1 MQRLRATYSIL
12 LIISTLSILVGCSE
26 EQKRY
31 KIGMSQCAFDTNWRL
46 EMNRHLTANA
56 MQRGNIDLI
65 MTDGNNSNKKQ
76 IADIR
81 WLMSQQIDLLM
92 VSPNEAD
99 SLTPII
105 TEVYNKGIPVIL
117 IDRKTINDS
126 YTIFIGASNTIIG
139 EKAADYAGLFG
150 KPGSKIIELHGQR
163 GASASLDRGTGF
175 NSRIND
181 KYLNKKFE
189 HVADLYC
196 EWSSKLAKQ
205 KMAEY
210 LHNGGVVPDIIYS
223 HNDDMATGA
232 YDAIKEA
239 GIDPNSIIIIGT
251 DGASGEDGGIKAVMD
266 DKIDATFFYP
276 DGSEEAIN
284 AAEDILLGKT
294 VPKNHILSTVQID
307 ANNAEGLYGQMNMTR
322 IQEERIIKQSATL
335 KQQLATISTQNN
347 VIMLIVSLLGIVIIA
362 MAYILKLHNEKKRSN
377 QMLNEKNAEIN
388 AQKEELES
396 QASYLSQINEQLNE
410 KNAEINAQKE
420 ELEAQASYLNQ
431 INEQLERN
439 KEKIIGSIRYAQTI
453 QTAALPTEPDLNYY
467 FNAFVIYH
475 PKDIVSGDFYW
486 YHREIDTEKET
497 HIFGLID
504 CTGHGVPGAFM
515 SLIGVNLLDQIV
527 KQRKIY
533 SPATILDELN
543 KAVRAA
549 LRQEETEN
557 NDGMEAVMCKIEKY
571 LNNKTILT
579 YEGAK
584 FPLRHYTKSTGTLQ
598 TYKTSRRQIGGKFR
612 TIESMVNF
620 EDHTLEISPGDR
632 IYMASDGIGDQHNY
646 ERRRYTS
653 VRFEKAILS
662 SAQMPMPEQRDY
674 IWNDVSTYMRNC
686 EQRDDISV
694 LGIEV

>member
-1 MQRLRATYSIL
+1 MYRFKSIYFTLLIFSIL
-12 LIISTLSILVGCSE
+12 SIFVGCTE

-65 MTDGNNSNKKQ
+65 MTDGQNSNKKQ

-81 WLMSQQIDLLM
+81 WLMSQNIDLLM

-99 SLTPII
+99 SLTPVI
-105 TEVYNKGIPVIL
+105 TEVYNKGIPVII
-117 IDRKTINDS
+117 IDRKTTNNS
-126 YTIFIGASNTIIG
+126 YTVFIGASNTIIG
-139 EKAADYAGLFG
+139 EKAADYAGTFG
-150 KPGSKIIELHGQR
+150 RPGSKILELHGQS
-163 GASASLDRGTGF
+163 GASAALERGTGF
-175 NSRIND
+175 NSRLNE
-181 KYLNKKFE
+181 KYLHKKFE
-189 HVADLYC
+189 HIGDLYC
-196 EWSSKLAKQ
+196 EWSSKLAK
-205 KMAEY
+205 KKVSEY
-210 LHNGGVVPDIIYS
+210 VKNGGEIPDIIYS

-232 YDAIKEA
+232 YDALMDA
-239 GIDPNSIIIIGT
+239 GIDPSNIIIIGT
-251 DGASGEDGGIKAVMD
+251 DGASGKDGGIKAVMD
-266 DKIDATFFYP
+266 GKIDVTFFYP
-276 DGSEEAIN
+276 DGSEEAIQT
-284 AAEDILLGKT
+284 AEDILDGQT
-294 VPKNHILSTVQID
+294 VPKNQILSTVQID
-307 ANNAEGLYGQMNMTR
+307 DNNAEGLYGQMAMTR
-322 IQEERIIKQSATL
+322 RQEERIIKQNAHL
-335 KQQLATISTQNN
+335 QQL
-347 VIMLIVSLLGIVIIA
+347 IMTVSKQSNILILVLSFLGIVIVA
-362 MAYILKLHNEKKRSN
+362 LAYISKLHNEKKRSN

-396 QASYLSQINEQLNE
+396 
-410 KNAEINAQKE
+410 
-420 ELEAQASYLNQ
+420 QASYLNQ

-486 YHREIDTEKET
+486 YHREINTEKEI
-497 HIFGLID
+497 HIFGVID
-504 CTGHGVPGAFM
+504 CTGHGVPGAVM

-557 NDGMEAVMCKIEKY
+557 NDGMEAVMCKIEKF

-584 FPLRHYTKSTGTLQ
+584 FPLRHYIKSTGEIA

-612 TIESMVNF
+612 NIESIINF
-620 EDHTLEISPGDR
+620 EDHTLEIHSGDR
-632 IYMASDGIGDQHNY
+632 IYMASDGIGDQNNY
-646 ERRRYTS
+646 ERKRYS
-653 VRFEKAILS
+653 SQRFEAAIKNS
-662 SAQMPMPEQRDY
+662 VQMSMPEQRDY
-674 IWNDVSTYMRNC
+674 IWNDVATFMRNC

-694 LGIEV
+694 LGIEI